1 MAVQKSKKT
10 FSRRLMLASCLAVLA
25 IVGGCGGAATPQT
38 GIWLGIYD
46 KNDRI
51 EILSADKAKVM
62 ALFGKP
68 IDVWLNRNPAASDFG
83 QGIRDAENALATFE
97 MVDVTYRYDKENDS
111 LVFESETR
119 GSRTLEYIGGDMMD
133 EKGTM
138 RSYLLQK

>member
-1 MAVQKSKKT
+1 MAVQKSNNT
-10 FSRRLMLASCLAVLA
+10 LSRRLMLASCLAVLA
-25 IVGGCGGAATPQT
+25 IVGGCGAATPQT

-51 EILSADKAKVM
+51 EILSADKARVM

-68 IDVWLNRNPAASDFG
+68 IDVWVNRSPAASDFG
-83 QGIRDAENALATFE
+83 QEIRDAENALATFE
-97 MVDVTYRYDKENDS
+97 MVDVTYSYDKENDA

-119 GSRTLEYIGGDMMD
+119 GSRRLEYIGGDMMD